1 MADIRLVVQDSV
13 SWKAAEISTLTSS
26 ITWSTS
32 LIDQPGK
39 LEFEY
44 IRNETVFFGEGSR
57 VSLIIDGKGYFYG
70 YVFTRKRNETGR
82 VSITAYDQLR
92 YLQNKDIKV
101 FESVTCS
108 QMFSQ
113 ICAEQQLKCS
123 VLHASPYVIPPVI
136 HDNKSY
142 FQMIQDAIDATLT
155 NTGRWYAIRD
165 NFGVLEHVDLAMLKV
180 GLLVGDASLLTGYE
194 YETSIDSETANQV
207 KLVKDNKETQKRDV
221 YIERDS
227 STIQRWGLLQHFEVM
242 DEKANEAQIIQR
254 AQMLLRLK
262 NRPTRRLKLS
272 ALGNLRVREG
282 VGIGTAI
289 RDLEAEGVGS
299 QRFGLVKSC
308 EHEFRNGLHK
318 MTLEIEVA

>member
-1 MADIRLVVQDSV
+1 
-13 SWKAAEISTLTSS
+13 
-26 ITWSTS
+26 
-32 LIDQPGK
+32 
-39 LEFEY
+39 
-44 IRNETVFFGEGSR
+44 
-57 VSLIIDGKGYFYG
+57 
-70 YVFTRKRNETGR
+70 
-82 VSITAYDQLR
+82 
-92 YLQNKDIKV
+92 
-101 FESVTCS
+101 
-108 QMFSQ
+108 
-113 ICAEQQLKCS
+113 
-123 VLHASPYVIPPVI
+123 
-136 HDNKSY
+136 
-142 FQMIQDAIDATLT
+142 MIQDAIDATLS

-221 YIERDS
+221 YIERDG

-272 ALGNLRVREG
+272 ALGDLRVREG

-289 RDLEAEGVGS
+289 RDLDAEGVGS